1 MAFGRSSFDKASR
14 ISEPRTRGVASTA
27 GRPPPAL
34 HFGMRSGRRV
44 FETVFV
50 AGAVV
55 LAGGGMLVAAQAP
68 SPPPLLADVLRARS
82 EWRLLDP
89 AIDLVGDYTIAQ
101 LVELDRWPPWIEMDF
116 DRDGKTDIAAVVVR
130 RGPGNETAFTVAV
143 VHGGTP
149 DRAELVVP
157 FSPQRIFGVSE
168 AIKDDTIMPLRCA
181 DCEANVWYRWN
192 GRAYEPLLQAV
203 GESLRIGGEPG
214 QRAPLFGSP
223 RSDAPRSAEVPHCAR
238 AQVQEV
244 GGEEGRRWY
253 RVEVV
258 APSFPRG
265 WVPQQLVMGAGDC
278 DR

>member
-1 MAFGRSSFDKASR
+1 MRGG
-14 ISEPRTRGVASTA
+14 PRQAGGWLVAAGVVATTA
-27 GRPPPAL
+27 G
-34 HFGMRSGRRV
+34 
-44 FETVFV
+44 
-50 AGAVV
+50 V
-55 LAGGGMLVAAQAP
+55 LIAAQAP

-89 AIDLVGDYTIAQ
+89 TTDLVGDYTVAQ
-101 LVELDRWPPWIEMDF
+101 LVELDRWPPWIEMDY

-130 RGPGNETAFTVAV
+130 RTGSEPEFTVAV
-143 VHGGTP
+143 VHGATP
-149 DRAELVVP
+149 GRAELVVP

-214 QRAPLFGSP
+214 ARSPLFASP
-223 RSDAPRSAEVPHCAR
+223 RADAPRSAEVPYCAR

-258 APSFPRG
+258 APTFPRG
-265 WVPQQLVMGAGDC
+265 WVPQQFVMGAGDC